1 MFRFRC
7 CFGSRLMC
15 DAIIITVIIIIV
27 ATTANAN
34 FPFSAL
40 RPNAA
45 RRCAVVAALCICVI
59 MDYG

>member
-1 MFRFRC
+1 M
-7 CFGSRLMC
+7 LIIII
-15 DAIIITVIIIIV
+15 IIITVIIIIV